1 MDEISMLEKRQDD
14 FDNRLR
20 HTEIALERNNVLTE
34 KNTAVL
40 EKFDVTLDAMKDAML
55 EISATTT
62 ENGRVVAE
70 LTENVSALTTKIN
83 DVDGKVDG
91 VRSDMETKLRE
102 SDARNQIDIR
112 DVCKR
117 ILTDCL
123 IGGGFFGILY
133 YLMLNGI
140 VK

>member
-1 MDEISMLEKRQDD
+1 MDEISMLEKRQDE

-91 VRSDMETKLRE
+91 VRSDMETRIRE

>member
-1 MDEISMLEKRQDD
+1 MDEIALLEKRQDE
-14 FDNRLR
+14 FDSRLR

-34 KNTAVL
+34 KNTTVL
-40 EKFDVTLDAMKDAML
+40 EKFNGTLDAMKNAMM

-91 VRSDMETKLRE
+91 VRSDMETRIRE
-102 SDARNQIDIR
+102 TDERSMIDMR
-112 DVCKR
+112 DIGKR
-117 ILTDCL
+117 VLTDFL
-123 IGGGFFGILY
+123 IGGGFFGLLY
-133 YLMLNGI
+133 YLFLNGMA
-140 VK
+140 K